1 MTKGSLLHDFITL
14 SREQLSKMESAVNR
28 LQDVPS
34 DTGPLNDLYNI
45 ILNITNASN
54 TLQQPKLFTTLQN
67 MQSVPVQLRGS
78 HKPVSS
84 DLLQRLNILYDY
96 LKQLIDYLDPDFTL
110 RVSYPEGDPK
120 RSSLI
125 SQIYSLSYQTFIAS
139 TQKDFIKLLS
149 LLNQLSTSKNK
160 KTIIKDCIVIID
172 NLYAVASL
180 IQASKLMKFYRE
192 WQACLNNYFQSF
204 VDGDH
209 FSEASLIDFVK
220 LFPEVLERVHVD
232 VGGQPEGL
240 VLQEGREE
248 KFIVEPTEIEDLQQ
262 EIVTEKGISP
272 AIELSLQQGKDANDE
287 IAVTTSELSTE
298 EPSDELTCIEPELQ
312 TEELS
317 DELTGIEPELQ
328 AEEPSDELTGIEREL
343 QAEEPSDELTGIE
356 RELQAEEPSDELTG
370 IERELQ
376 AEEPSDELTGIEREL
391 QAEEP
396 SDELTGIEPEL
407 QAEEPSDELTGI
419 EPELQAEEPSD
430 EVTSMVLHRK
440 IEKDFYVIT
449 NDVRSALAIVR
460 HHCESFATRSPDFE
474 EVQNCGENIAAL
486 RSAFLACGCHGLARF
501 FTEWIQKINT
511 MGWRINEGRDVD
523 TQFMNEYLNQILALL
538 PEENKTIQTKLEEEI
553 KPNQHDQA
561 DDLDN
566 ELFRKL
572 SDSVD
577 ASMLSIATTELN
589 PFHEI
594 LEEMLDSGDGSD
606 NEKEHEKDS
615 LSSIVDELLEP
626 THEDD

>member
-328 AEEPSDELTGIEREL
+328 AEEPSDE
-343 QAEEPSDELTGIE
+343 
-356 RELQAEEPSDELTG
+356 
-370 IERELQ
+370 
-376 AEEPSDELTGIEREL
+376 
-391 QAEEP
+391 
-396 SDELTGIEPEL
+396 
-407 QAEEPSDELTGI
+407 
-419 EPELQAEEPSD
+419 
-430 EVTSMVLHRK
+430 VTSMVLHRK